1 MACLRPAAIGGNSI
15 LCDFHQEDN
24 GSRISRFVLAVSTFQ
39 RVPLIYLDVSVGLPL
54 RAMNHSGSVATV
66 RRHRTKVE

>member
-54 RAMNHSGSVATV
+54 RAMNYSGSVATLGHDD
-66 RRHRTKVE
+66 RDT